1 MNEETPEWLALQ
13 DVLVKIEAR
22 FAAAMEV
29 WESENLYGQESGEPR
44 GIVNTPGLVFPW
56 LPPAGWRKNL
66 DEGS

>member
-1 MNEETPEWLALQ
+1 MTDVSDESEKWLALQ
-13 DVLVKIEAR
+13 DALAAKCEAVMR
-22 FAAAMEV
+22 
-29 WESENLYGQESGEPR
+29 GQESGEPR